1 MNPKHREQAYHLAGI
16 GHWEFELENNVL
28 YWSDEIKNLHDV
40 PLDYQ
45 PTVEDAIAFYEKGE
59 NRRSVQKA
67 VEGAI
72 DNGEGYVIEA
82 KIITAKGNE
91 RWVKSIGEPVFEN
104 GQCIRLYGST
114 QDITAHKKREQ
125 KIKKQQKKLNLLSR
139 VASETQN
146 MVIITD
152 PHERIEWVNEAFTRV
167 TGYTQ
172 QDVLGKNPG
181 RLLQGPETD
190 QKTVRRIAAKID
202 AGKPFS
208 EEILNYTRA
217 GNPYWLKMDVT
228 PITDDKG
235 NITQFFSIQED
246 ITEQKQTEQ
255 KLEDSL
261 KEKET
266 LLMEIHHRVKNNLA
280 VVSGLMQLQ
289 AYKSDDELLRQK
301 LDDSVSRI
309 KTMAS
314 IHELLYNSDS
324 FSKLD
329 AAEIIQKLINEILT
343 GFGSK
348 TTLNTKFDLQS
359 IELNINQAI
368 PLSLI
373 INEVVTNILKH
384 AFIDVDTGTLAVFI
398 SEKNKLVRLR
408 ITDNGKGLPE
418 GFPDVVKTNSLG
430 LELIETLSQQL
441 KADYIYETVSG
452 ETHFTLTFEKTDVK
466 GIGSA
471 M

>member
-1 MNPKHREQAYHLAGI
+1 
-16 GHWEFELENNVL
+16 
-28 YWSDEIKNLHDV
+28 
-40 PLDYQ
+40 
-45 PTVEDAIAFYEKGE
+45 
-59 NRRSVQKA
+59 
-67 VEGAI
+67 
-72 DNGEGYVIEA
+72 
-82 KIITAKGNE
+82 
-91 RWVKSIGEPVFEN
+91 
-104 GQCIRLYGST
+104 
-114 QDITAHKKREQ
+114 
-125 KIKKQQKKLNLLSR
+125 
-139 VASETQN
+139 
-146 MVIITD
+146 
-152 PHERIEWVNEAFTRV
+152 
-167 TGYTQ
+167 
-172 QDVLGKNPG
+172 
-181 RLLQGPETD
+181 
-190 QKTVRRIAAKID
+190 
-202 AGKPFS
+202 
-208 EEILNYTRA
+208 
-217 GNPYWLKMDVT
+217 
-228 PITDDKG
+228 
-235 NITQFFSIQED
+235 
-246 ITEQKQTEQ
+246 
-255 KLEDSL
+255 
-261 KEKET
+261 
-266 LLMEIHHRVKNNLA
+266 
-280 VVSGLMQLQ
+280 
-289 AYKSDDELLRQK
+289 
-301 LDDSVSRI
+301 
-309 KTMAS
+309 MAS

-373 INEVVTNILKH
+373 INEIVTNILKH

-418 GFPDVVKTNSLG
+418 GFPDVVNTNSLG